1 MTNELRNGY
10 LTIRFAGDRKVY
22 FMDGVVAFS
31 FASYEDNMKANRS
44 QPYSIIVKPVTG
56 AEITVNEV
64 RSHEWKEGKAP
75 EWTVVYLDECYDLQV
90 ARFVARKHA
99 QEFANHC
106 ECGVLAIVGTK
117 YEDSVIQAWLNDHP
131 ED

>member
-1 MTNELRNGY
+1 MTNGY
-10 LTIRFAGDRKVY
+10 VEIRFAGSKKVY
-22 FMDGVVAFS
+22 FMDGIVGCG
-31 FASYEDNMKANRS
+31 FASYEDNMKWNRS

-64 RSHEWKEGKAP
+64 RSHTFREGKAP
-75 EWTVVYLDECYDLQV
+75 NWTVVYFDECYDLQV
-90 ARFVARKHA
+90 MRFVTREQA
-99 QEFANHC
+99 QKFANYC
-106 ECGVLAIVGTK
+106 EFGVLAIVGTK